1 MNINLATIDF
11 CPGGGSAE
19 LQEKTTEML
28 LSETT
33 KDIYPDEGYDGI
45 SKVTVTHSPV
55 EDNTDV
61 IITENGTIVIAPS
74 EGYDATV
81 KVTAN
86 VNVPSVQDID
96 FSRCGYD
103 ETENENAVSNVNYWI
118 DYTEEKK
125 NAWDPAS
132 TSAIGVFYEDT
143 KLIFLPKLTM
153 TQVVN
158 TQDMCRNCYSLKY
171 VPSLSLPA
179 CTNISGMFYGNNYL
193 EYIGNLDTPNL
204 LQVGT
209 VLYGCKNLKRI
220 ESLNFSSVVGVNALP
235 NNWNSACSSVVYLRF
250 TGSINV
256 SIRFNNM
263 ISLDYDSI
271 KSALTAMSNSTTTTT
286 KDGIFNH
293 TVTDRGGELAALV
306 SACTAKGY
314 VISGL
319 NIN

>member
-11 CPGGGSAE
+11 CQGESAE

-33 KDIYPDEGYDGI
+33 KDIFPDEGYDGM

-55 EDNTDV
+55 EDSTTTS
-61 IITENGTIVIAPS
+61 ITSNGSITITPS
-74 EGYDATV
+74 EGYDATI
-81 KVTAN
+81 KVVAN

-96 FSRCGYD
+96 FSRCGYGG
-103 ETENENAVSNVNYWI
+103 TENENAVDKVNWWI
-118 DYTEEKK
+118 DYAEEKK
-125 NAWDPAS
+125 NSWDPAS
-132 TSAIGVFYEDT
+132 THATNLFYEDN
-143 KLIFLPKLTM
+143 KLVFLPKISMDNVT
-153 TQVVN
+153 T

-179 CTNISGMFYGNNYL
+179 CTNISGMFYGNTYL

-204 LQVGT
+204 LQVGAPF
-209 VLYGCKNLKRI
+209 YGCKNLKKI
-220 ESLNFSSVVGVNALP
+220 ESLNFSSVVGINALP

-250 TGSINV
+250 IGSINV

-263 ISLDYDSI
+263 TSLDYDSI
-271 KSALTAMSNSTTTTT
+271 KSALTAMSYSTTTTT

-293 TVTDRGGELAALV
+293 TITDRGGELAALV

-319 NIN
+319 TIN